1 MGDEVEDLRETDILL
16 RLLMAAACGGLIGM
30 ERERGDRPA
39 GFRTYILVSLGAALF
54 TVLSLTAFPDSDP
67 ARVAAQ
73 IVVGI
78 GFLGAGV
85 IVIYGG
91 THVVGITTAATMWAT
106 AAVGMASGAG
116 YFLTAAYCTGVI
128 LLVLVALPWVEARV
142 ISRFQRRRLYFT
154 VRSLPREELVK
165 EVQGVL
171 DGHRIPHV
179 LLRMESC
186 KAGQGECVLLLRAT
200 VSGKVDLLK
209 VVEEL
214 SALPGVTWVGFE
226 E

>member
-1 MGDEVEDLRETDILL
+1 MSEAEILL
-16 RLLMAAACGGLIGM
+16 RLVIAALCGGLIGM

-54 TVLSLTAFPDSDP
+54 TVLSLAAFPRSDT

-73 IVVGI
+73 IVVGM

-85 IVIYGG
+85 IVVYGG

-116 YFLTAAYCTGVI
+116 YLVTAAYCTGMI
-128 LLVLVALPWVEARV
+128 LVVLVALPWFESSV
-142 ISRFQRRRLYFT
+142 IARFQKRRLYFT
-154 VRSLPREELVK
+154 VQAAHREGLVE
-165 EVQGVL
+165 EVQGTL
-171 DGHRIPHV
+171 AAYRIPFL
-179 LLRMESC
+179 LLRFQDC
-186 KAGQGECVLLLRAT
+186 GEGEGPCSLLLRAN
-200 VSGKVDLLK
+200 VSGKVDLLE
-209 VVEEL
+209 VVERL
-214 SALPGVTWVGFE
+214 RSIPGVTSVAFE

>member
-1 MGDEVEDLRETDILL
+1 MSEAEILL
-16 RLLMAAACGGLIGM
+16 RLVIAALCGGLIGM

-54 TVLSLTAFPDSDP
+54 TILSLVAFPRSDT

-73 IVVGI
+73 IVVGM

-85 IVIYGG
+85 IVVYGG

-116 YFLTAAYCTGVI
+116 YLVTAAYCTGII
-128 LLVLVALPWVEARV
+128 LVVLVALPWIESSIIA
-142 ISRFQRRRLYFT
+142 RFQKRRLYFT
-154 VRSLPREELVK
+154 VQAAHREGLVE
-165 EVQGVL
+165 EVQDTL
-171 DGHRIPHV
+171 AAYRIPFL
-179 LLRMESC
+179 LLRFQDCAE
-186 KAGQGECVLLLRAT
+186 GEGLCSLLLRAN
-200 VSGKVDLLK
+200 VSGKVDLM
-209 VVEEL
+209 EL
-214 SALPGVTWVGFE
+214 MEKLRGIPGVTSVAFE

>member
-1 MGDEVEDLRETDILL
+1 MRETDILL
-16 RLLMAAACGGLIGM
+16 RLLTAAACGGLIGM

-54 TVLSLTAFPDSDP
+54 TVLSLTAFPYSDP

-73 IVVGI
+73 VVVGI

-116 YFLTAAYCTGVI
+116 YFLTAAYCTGLI
-128 LLVLVALPWVEARV
+128 LLVLIALPWVETRV

-154 VRSLPREELVK
+154 VRSVPRDTLVR
-165 EVQGVL
+165 EVQEVL
-171 DGHRIPHV
+171 EAHRIPHI

-200 VSGKVDLLK
+200 VSGKMDLLK
-209 VVEEL
+209 VVDEL

>member
-1 MGDEVEDLRETDILL
+1 MREAEILL

-54 TVLSLTAFPDSDP
+54 TLLSVTAFPGADP

-85 IVIYGG
+85 IVVYGG

-106 AAVGMASGAG
+106 AAVGMAAGAG
-116 YFLTAAYCTGVI
+116 YFVTSAYCTGII
-128 LLVLVALPWVEARV
+128 LLVLVALPWFESRV
-142 ISRFQRRRLYFT
+142 IVLFQKRRLYFT
-154 VRSLPREELVK
+154 IRALPREGLV
-165 EVQGVL
+165 EDVNGVFRSF
-171 DGHRIPHV
+171 RIPFV
-179 LLRMESC
+179 LLRFQSC
-186 KAGQGECVLLLRAT
+186 QEGEGECSLLLRAN
-200 VSGKVDLLK
+200 VSGKVDLLR
-209 VVEEL
+209 VVKSLQEL
-214 SALPGVTWVGFE
+214 AGVTSVVFE

>member
-1 MGDEVEDLRETDILL
+1 MSETDILV
-16 RLLMAAACGGLIGM
+16 RLVVAAVCGGLIGM

-39 GFRTYILVSLGAALF
+39 GFRTYILVSLGASLF
-54 TVLSLTAFPDSDP
+54 TLLSLVAFPASDT

-85 IVIYGG
+85 IVVYGG

-106 AAVGMASGAG
+106 AAVGMAAGAG
-116 YFLTAAYCTGVI
+116 YLVTAAYCTGII
-128 LLVLVALPWVEARV
+128 LVVLIALPWFESSV
-142 ISRFQRRRLYFT
+142 ISRFQKRRLYFT
-154 VRSLPREELVK
+154 VQATPREGLVE

-171 DGHRIPHV
+171 AANRIPFL
-179 LLRMESC
+179 LLRFQSC
-186 KAGQGECVLLLRAT
+186 REGEGECSLLLRAN
-200 VSGKVDLLK
+200 VLGKVDLLE
-209 VVEEL
+209 VVKSIREI
-214 SALPGVTWVGFE
+214 PGVVSVAFE

>member
-1 MGDEVEDLRETDILL
+1 MKETDILL
-16 RLLMAAACGGLIGM
+16 RLLMATACGGLIGM

-54 TVLSLTAFPDSDP
+54 TVLSLIAFPDSDP

-73 IVVGI
+73 VVVGI

-91 THVVGITTAATMWAT
+91 TRVVGITTAATMWAT

-116 YFLTAAYCTGVI
+116 YFLTAGYCTGIV
-128 LLVLVALPWVEARV
+128 LLVLIALPWVETR
-142 ISRFQRRRLYFT
+142 IITRFQRRRLYFT
-154 VRSLPREELVK
+154 VRSLPREDLVRD
-165 EVQGVL
+165 VQGVL
-171 DGHRIPHV
+171 EAHHIPHM

-186 KAGQGECVLLLRAT
+186 RAGEGECMLLLRVT

-214 SALPGVTWVGFE
+214 SGLSGVTWVGFE

>member
-1 MGDEVEDLRETDILL
+1 MRETDILL
-16 RLLMAAACGGLIGM
+16 RLIMAAACGGLIGM

-54 TVLSLTAFPDSDP
+54 TVLSLTAFPESDP

-116 YFLTAAYCTGVI
+116 YFLTAAYCTGII
-128 LLVLVALPWVEARV
+128 LLVLVALPWVETRV

-154 VRSLPREELVK
+154 VRSLPREELVR

-171 DGHRIPHV
+171 DGYRIPHV

-186 KAGQGECVLLLRAT
+186 KGGQGECVLLLRAT
-200 VSGKVDLLK
+200 VSGKLDLLK
-209 VVEEL
+209 VVEDL

>member
-1 MGDEVEDLRETDILL
+1 MSEAEILL
-16 RLLMAAACGGLIGM
+16 RLFVAALCGGLIGM

-54 TVLSLTAFPDSDP
+54 TVLSLVAFPQSDT

-73 IVVGI
+73 IVVGM

-85 IVIYGG
+85 IVVYGG

-116 YFLTAAYCTGVI
+116 YLVTAAYCTGMI
-128 LLVLVALPWVEARV
+128 LVVLVALPWFESSV
-142 ISRFQRRRLYFT
+142 IARFQKRRLYFT
-154 VRSLPREELVK
+154 VQATHREGLVE
-165 EVQGVL
+165 EVQDTL
-171 DGHRIPHV
+171 AAYRIPFL
-179 LLRMESC
+179 LLRFQDCGEGEGSC
-186 KAGQGECVLLLRAT
+186 SLLLRAN
-200 VSGKVDLLK
+200 VSGKVDLLE
-209 VVEEL
+209 VVERL
-214 SALPGVTWVGFE
+214 RGIPGVTSVAFE

>member
-1 MGDEVEDLRETDILL
+1 MSEAQMVL
-16 RLLMAAACGGLIGM
+16 RLLMAVACGGVIGI

-39 GFRTYILVSLGAALF
+39 GFRTYIMISLGAALF
-54 TVLSLTAFPDSDP
+54 TVLSISAFAGSET

-85 IVIYGG
+85 IVVYGG
-91 THVVGITTAATMWAT
+91 THVVGITTAATMWST

-116 YFLTAAYCTGVI
+116 YFMVSLYGTGII
-128 LLVLVALPWVEARV
+128 LAVLVALPWVEDKV
-142 ISRFQRRRLYFT
+142 ISRFMRRRLYFT
-154 VRSLPREELVK
+154 IRSAPRPGLVEEVEALLTMH
-165 EVQGVL
+165 GI
-171 DGHRIPHV
+171 RFV
-179 LLRMESC
+179 LLRF
-186 KAGQGECVLLLRAT
+186 GECMEAERECSLLLRAN
-200 VSGKVDLLK
+200 VPAHVDLMK

-214 SALPGVTWVGFE
+214 KQVYGVTAVGFE